1 MDHLTNFPSTADM
14 QASDAAHHLHPFT
27 DTAEI
32 NEKGARIITGADGVY
47 LKDSEGNTML
57 DAMAGLWCVNIGY
70 GRKELAD
77 VAYRQ
82 MQELPYYNTFFMTSH
97 PPVIA
102 LSEKIADLM
111 PGDLNRVFFAGSGSE
126 ANDTNIRL
134 VRHYWASMGKPNKRI
149 IISRKNAYHGSSMGS
164 GSLGGMTG
172 MHAQGGMPIPDITHI
187 DQPYWYAEGGE
198 LSPEEFGLQRAR
210 ALEAEIERLGEENV
224 AAFIAEPVQG
234 AGGVIIPPST
244 YWPEIQRICDAHE
257 ILLIADE
264 VICAFGR
271 TGNWFGS
278 QTFNIRPDIMTI
290 AKGLSSGYQPIGGS
304 VISEKM
310 AKDLDEHGGEF
321 AHGYTYSGHPV
332 ASAVALENLR
342 IMEEEQI
349 VDTVR
354 DTTAPYLTEK
364 WAALAD
370 HPLVGEA
377 RNIGMMGALE
387 LTPDK
392 SARAPFA
399 AEAGTVGVIC
409 REFCFANGL
418 VMRHVGD
425 KMIIS
430 PPLVISNSEID
441 ELADKAWKCLDLT
454 LAEAKSRGLMEV
466 GTR

>member
-1 MDHLTNFPSTADM
+1 MEHRTNFPSTQDM

-27 DTAEI
+27 DTADI
-32 NEKGARIITGADGVY
+32 NAKGARVITQAEGVY
-47 LKDSEGNTML
+47 ITDSEGNTML

-102 LSEKIADLM
+102 LADQIASLM
-111 PGDLNRVFFAGSGSE
+111 PGDLNRVFFSCSGSE

-134 VRHYWASMGKPNKRI
+134 VRHYWASMGKPEKTV

-187 DQPYWYAEGGE
+187 DQPYWYGEGGDMT
-198 LSPEEFGLQRAR
+198 PEEFGLQRAR
-210 ALEAEIERLGEENV
+210 ELEREIARIGEDRV

-244 YWPEIQRICDAHE
+244 YWPEIQRICDEHE

-278 QTFNIRPDIMTI
+278 QTFDIRPDIMTI

-304 VISEKM
+304 VLSEKI
-310 AKDLDEHGGEF
+310 AKDLDEKGGEF

-332 ASAVALENLR
+332 AAAVALENLR
-342 IMEEEQI
+342 IMQEEKI
-349 VDTVR
+349 VKNVR
-354 DTTAPYLTEK
+354 DITGPYLAAK

-377 RNIGMMGALE
+377 RSIGMMGALE

-399 AEAGTVGVIC
+399 ADAGTVGYIC
-409 REFCFANGL
+409 REFCFNNGL
-418 VMRHVGD
+418 IMRHVGD

-430 PPLVISNSEID
+430 PPLVMTTDEID

-454 LAEAKSRGLMEV
+454 LAEAKSQGLMV
-466 GTR
+466 AGKR

>member
-1 MDHLTNFPSTADM
+1 MEHRTNHLSTADM
-14 QASDAAHHLHPFT
+14 QADDAAHHLHPFT
-27 DTAEI
+27 DTLEI
-32 NEKGARIITGADGVY
+32 NERGARIITEARGVY
-47 LKDSEGNTML
+47 LRDSEGNSML

-70 GRKELAD
+70 GRKELAE

-82 MQELPYYNTFFMTSH
+82 MLELPYYNAFFMTSH
-97 PPVIA
+97 PPAIA
-102 LSEKIADLM
+102 LAKKLAELM
-111 PGDLNRVFFAGSGSE
+111 PGDLNRVFYASGGSE

-134 VRHYWASMGKPNKRI
+134 VRHYWASMGKPEKTVI
-149 IISRKNAYHGSSMGS
+149 IARKNAYHGSSVGS
-164 GSLGGMTG
+164 GSLGGMAG
-172 MHAQGGMPIPDITHI
+172 MHAQGGLPIPDITHI
-187 DQPYWYAEGGE
+187 DQPYWYAEGGDM
-198 LSPEEFGLQRAR
+198 SPGEFGLARAR
-210 ALEAEIERLGEENV
+210 ELEKEIERIGEGKV

-244 YWPEIQRICDAHE
+244 YWPEIQRICDEHE

-278 QTFNIRPDIMTI
+278 ETFNIRPDIMTI

-304 VISEKM
+304 VVSERI
-310 AKDLDEHGGEF
+310 AKDLDTHGGEF

-332 ASAVALENLR
+332 AAAVALENLR
-342 IMEEEQI
+342 IMEEEKI
-349 VDTVR
+349 VDNVR
-354 DTTAPYLTEK
+354 DITGPYLSER

-377 RNIGMMGALE
+377 RNIGFMGALE

-399 AEAGTVGVIC
+399 AGAGTVGLIC
-409 REFCFANGL
+409 REFCFSNGL

-430 PPLVISNSEID
+430 PPLVMTTEEID

-454 LAEAKSRGLMEV
+454 LAEAKSQGLMVAGE
-466 GTR
+466 R

>member
-47 LKDSEGNTML
+47 LKDSDGNTML

-377 RNIGMMGALE
+377 RNVGMMGALE

-409 REFCFANGL
+409 RDFCFANGL

-441 ELADKAWKCLDLT
+441 ELADKAWKCLDMT